1 MRILIGALAVAVLA
15 GCMARPMNEVRQD
28 GPYKVLYSQKTDKA
42 LAQCVQYEWQ
52 NQSLFGVTPEAT
64 MQPGRDSGY
73 TVFTLASEYFVDVT
87 PGASG
92 AVARYYVITGNWIA
106 RARLEKLQ
114 SCL

>member
-1 MRILIGALAVAVLA
+1 MRILIGALAVALLA

-28 GPYKVLYSQKTDKA
+28 GPSKILYSKKTDKA

-64 MQPGRDSGY
+64 MQAGRDAGF
-73 TVFTLASEYFVDVT
+73 TVFTAASEYFVDIKN
-87 PGASG
+87 GASG
-92 AVARYYVITGNWIA
+92 SEAKYYVIANNWIA
-106 RARLEKLQ
+106 KARLEKIQ

>member
-1 MRILIGALAVAVLA
+1 MRIFIGALAVALLA
-15 GCMARPMNEVRQD
+15 GCMARPMSEIRQA
-28 GPYKVLYSQKTDKA
+28 GPSKILLSKKTDKA

-64 MQPGRDSGY
+64 MQADRDSGY
-73 TVFTLASEYFVDVT
+73 TVFTAASEYFVDIK

-92 AVARYYVITGNWIA
+92 SEAKFYVIADNWIA
-106 RARLEKLQ
+106 RARLEKIQ

>member
-1 MRILIGALAVAVLA
+1 MRILIGALAVALLA
-15 GCMARPMNEVRQD
+15 GCMARPMEEVRQD
-28 GPYKVLYSQKTDKA
+28 GPNKILFSKKTDKA

-64 MQPGRDSGY
+64 TQPGRDAGY
-73 TVFTLASEYFVDVT
+73 TVFTAASEYFVDIR

-92 AVARYYVITGNWIA
+92 SEAKYYVIADNWIA
-106 RARLEKLQ
+106 KARLEKLQ

>member
-1 MRILIGALAVAVLA
+1 MKSIALGLA
-15 GCMARPMNEVRQD
+15 LCALGGCMARPMQEVRQD
-28 GPYKVLYSQKTDKA
+28 GPSKILFSKKTDKA

-64 MQPGRDSGY
+64 MQPGRNAGY
-73 TVFTLASEYFVDVT
+73 TVFTAASEYFVDIR

-92 AVARYYVITGNWIA
+92 SEAKYYVIANNWIA
-106 RARLEKLQ
+106 KARLEKLQ